1 METVFQI
8 DNYLTLPFWAMM
20 IFAPKARITRSIMN
34 GWLPFV
40 PLIFVYIYTLASSLS
55 APGALDIFKGAIT
68 LKSLSV
74 AAQQPSAMAAI
85 WAHLV
90 TADLFVGRWI
100 MFDALRNHVFAGHSL
115 FLALFAGPVGLLSHL
130 ITREVAGGSGGDG
143 PKDGVSDGLVDGMSD
158 ESLMDLTRD

>member
-1 METVFQI
+1 
-8 DNYLTLPFWAMM
+8 
-20 IFAPKARITRSIMN
+20 
-34 GWLPFV
+34 
-40 PLIFVYIYTLASSLS
+40 
-55 APGALDIFKGAIT
+55 
-68 LKSLSV
+68 
-74 AAQQPSAMAAI
+74 
-85 WAHLV
+85 
-90 TADLFVGRWI
+90 